1 MLRRSLSFRLIV
13 ILSLIGLIASI
24 AAALWSYQ
32 SMRKEGQD
40 FIDEELSQIAA
51 IVINYD
57 MLIPRRWEGPRN
69 LHERMFAKFRR
80 NSALP
85 EGNVQLMPSLT
96 DFANKRFDIVIAP
109 LIGQARD
116 NVFIPMGIEDG
127 FYTVLVSNERVRAFV
142 ATKATGQRFVVARP
156 MSAISE
162 ITQRAFT
169 NSLLQLALL
178 AVLYIPCVIAGIHVL
193 FKSISKVAVDL
204 EGRTDDDLSPVAED
218 AKTPSELDSFICA
231 LNRMFGKIEE
241 SMASKRRFIA
251 DAAHEMRTPL
261 TSLMLQAENLS
272 HEDLSPKAQEKLK
285 LLQQSIR
292 RQKDLMNGLLNLARL
307 QEKSPIAGK
316 DVIVIKDLFISLI
329 EELGILSEEKGQ
341 DLGVE
346 GECEDCFE
354 GDAKSVKAIL
364 TNLCSNAIKYA
375 GEGGRIDL
383 MAKKIIINESPC
395 LVLTVRDDGPG
406 IAEDDLKNVFEPFY
420 RVGGDRQKKEGSGLG
435 LCIAKVQA
443 EQLGGRLEL
452 ANRTDQRGLEAKL
465 ILPYVKPLLQG
476 A

>member
-13 ILSLIGLIASI
+13 ILSLIGLIAS
-24 AAALWSYQ
+24 AVAALWSYQ

-57 MLIPRRWEGPRN
+57 MLIPRRWEGPRH

-80 NSALP
+80 NLDLP
-85 EGNVQLMPSLT
+85 EGNVQLLPSLT

-156 MSAISE
+156 MNAIAE

-169 NSLLQLALL
+169 NSLLQLAVLV
-178 AVLYIPCVIAGIHVL
+178 VLYIPCVIAGIHVL
-193 FKSISKVAVDL
+193 FKAISKVAVDL
-204 EGRTDDDLSPVAED
+204 EGRTDDDLSPVAAD
-218 AKTPSELDSFICA
+218 AKTPSELDSFISA

-261 TSLMLQAENLS
+261 TSLILQAENLS
-272 HEDLSPKAQEKLK
+272 REDLSPKAQEKLK

-292 RQKDLMNGLLNLARL
+292 RERDLMNGLLNLARL
-307 QEKSPIAGK
+307 QEKGPVTGRDA
-316 DVIVIKDLFISLI
+316 IVIKDLFISLI

-346 GECEDCFE
+346 GECEGSFLS
-354 GDAKSVKAIL
+354 DAKSVKAIL

-383 MAKKIIINESPC
+383 MAATTVQNDRTYLI
-395 LVLTVRDDGPG
+395 LTVRDDGPG
-406 IAEDDLKNVFEPFY
+406 IAEDELKNVFEPFY
-420 RVGGDRQKKEGSGLG
+420 RVGGDRQSKEGSGLG

-452 ANRTDQRGLEAKL
+452 SNRTDQSGLEARL
-465 ILPYVKPLLQG
+465 ILPLVKPS
-476 A
+476 